1 MDAHQFFHNVV
12 MPSYT
17 AFAQSPSELHL
28 LWNILV
34 VMNTVP
40 EYLAVDR
47 LGYSPVRRDVL
58 DKAAQ
63 KIRHHSCYLLDVKFC
78 SEACK
83 HVRKITDH
91 SGGFTLQASSTGV
104 DPTNPTTWNINGK
117 NIVEVVHYAFATL
130 KEIPELK
137 KAPRP

>member
-1 MDAHQFFHNVV
+1 MDARRFFHNVV

-17 AFAQSPSELHL
+17 AFAQSPSEFHL
-28 LWNILV
+28 LWNTLV

-40 EYLAVDR
+40 EYLALDR

-83 HVRKITDH
+83 HARKIRDH
-91 SGGFTLQASSTGV
+91 NGGFTLQASSTGV
-104 DPTNPTTWNINGK
+104 DPNDPTTWNVNGK
-117 NIVEVVHYAFATL
+117 NLLEVVHYAFATL

-137 KAPRP
+137 